1 MSPRTGFFYALSAY
15 LLWGFLPLFFRAAE
29 HIPAVELVAH
39 RVIWSLPVALF
50 VMAALGRTG
59 EIMPLLRDR
68 GVMKMMLLTALLIS
82 VNWAIYVW
90 AISVDRTSE
99 TALGYYINPLLT
111 VVLGVLLLSEKL
123 NEWQWLAIALAA
135 IGVLVRAISTGA
147 FPWISLSLAL
157 TFAFYGYFRKT
168 VSVGP
173 TQGFLLEVIILFPFA
188 MAYAV
193 WLALQGQG
201 HMDADNIL
209 WLMACGPVTAV
220 PLILYAF
227 GAKALRLAT
236 LGLMQYIAPSMIFV
250 IAFFVFG
257 ETLDIW
263 QIITFA
269 LVWSA
274 LVIYSWSTFEV
285 AKKNR

>member
-1 MSPRTGFFYALSAY
+1 M
-15 LLWGFLPLFFRAAE
+15 
-29 HIPAVELVAH
+29 
-39 RVIWSLPVALF
+39 
-50 VMAALGRTG
+50 
-59 EIMPLLRDR
+59 
-68 GVMKMMLLTALLIS
+68 
-82 VNWAIYVW
+82 NWAIYVW

-274 LVIYSWSTFEV
+274 LLIYSWSTFEV

>member
-123 NEWQWLAIALAA
+123 NKWQWLAIVLAA